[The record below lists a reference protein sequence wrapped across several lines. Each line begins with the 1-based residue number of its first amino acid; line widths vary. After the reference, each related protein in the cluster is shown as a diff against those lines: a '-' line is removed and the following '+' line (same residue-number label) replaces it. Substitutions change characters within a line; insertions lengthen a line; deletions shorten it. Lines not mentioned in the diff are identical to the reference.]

1 MRHDCIRDC
10 SDDQCARGPVSA
22 TAARSQ
28 PDRHRGATYCFLKPA
43 IERSARGIE
52 VRVVIAD
59 PRTVEASVEIRALD
73 RRARGDES
81 GFLHLI
87 IAAAIMLE
95 SVDRLLRSGFFLGEE
110 RAGECGCDES
120 DSAESS
126 DHDQGFHLYV
136 VNPSKGSFLTLSYIP
151 ATGIAKHDT

>member
-1 MRHDCIRDC
+1 
-10 SDDQCARGPVSA
+10 
-22 TAARSQ
+22 
-28 PDRHRGATYCFLKPA
+28 
-43 IERSARGIE
+43 
-52 VRVVIAD
+52 
-59 PRTVEASVEIRALD
+59 
-73 RRARGDES
+73 
-81 GFLHLI
+81 
-87 IAAAIMLE
+87 MLE